1 MPSSIVMSRAC
12 PTLYI
17 AVDPVGSDAYI
28 ENAYAE
34 AATMHNNMI
43 DTHKCPDAGF
53 DVFCPTGKTV
63 LSPQPSNK
71 AYFLDFKIK
80 CAMLREE
87 GEGTEATTTP
97 LSFYLYPRSSLSK
110 TPFRLAN
117 STGIIDSGYRG
128 DIGGYFDVK
137 PTVYGV
143 EYEINSGAKLLQIC
157 APTLE
162 AFKVVAMP
170 YQEFMQ
176 RFADTERGAGGFG
189 STGL

>member
-1 MPSSIVMSRAC
+1 MSRAC

-34 AATMHNNMI
+34 AAVMHNNMV

-53 DVFCPTGKTV
+53 DVFCPTDKTV

-71 AYFLDFKIK
+71 AYFLNFKIK
-80 CAMLREE
+80 CAMLRE
-87 GEGTEATTTP
+87 GEETDNITP

-110 TPFRLAN
+110 TPLRLAN

-137 PTVYGV
+137 PGIYSEESI
-143 EYEINSGAKLLQIC
+143 EYEIASGARLLQIC

-162 AFKVVAMP
+162 AFRVVAMP